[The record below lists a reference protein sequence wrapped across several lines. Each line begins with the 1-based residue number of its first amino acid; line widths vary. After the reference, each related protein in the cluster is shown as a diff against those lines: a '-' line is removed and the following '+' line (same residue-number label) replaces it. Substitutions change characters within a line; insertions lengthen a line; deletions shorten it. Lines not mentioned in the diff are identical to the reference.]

1 MIAPLAARTE
11 TGSGPDA
18 ADGRQTTPASLLRLI
33 APIFRSHWPRLTLGF
48 LALTAV
54 DFLQL
59 IIPRFVKSAVDGL
72 AAQTAT
78 PARLIELSLFVL
90 AVAVAMAVLRFV
102 WRYLIIGFSRILEKK
117 LRDRLFDHLLRM
129 DQPFFERWT
138 IGDLMAHASNDLAT
152 IQMACGMGL
161 VAAVDSLVLS
171 AAALGFMLAIDIK
184 LTLLALLPMP
194 VLIVCT
200 RVLSGRLHHRFNLVQ
215 EQFALLTEFSRATLV
230 AIRLIKSYT
239 LERFQEERFRHLG
252 ETYVRS
258 NLKVAAIQGLLLPIA
273 TLVGNVGM
281 LLLLYYGGV
290 LVIDGRI
297 SIGAFVAFVSYLYM
311 LIWPMMALGWVANLT
326 QRGMTSLRRIHRLLT
341 QRPEVETGR
350 FMPLPTAMP
359 ATYLCQG
366 LTFTYPSG
374 TRPALAGIDLTI
386 GPGLLGMTGRT
397 GSGKSTLCK
406 LLLRV
411 YPVADNMLLFRGIDV
426 NRLGQAALRDCI
438 AYVGQEPV
446 VFADTVAANIAFG
459 RPGATMAEI
468 EAAARAAAIDADIQ
482 GFAEG
487 YQAVIGERGVTLS
500 GGQRQRLALARALL
514 CDRPMLIIDDALSAI
529 DVETEQQVLHGLLD
543 YLRGRSVVLV
553 SHRINVL
560 RHADRIVI
568 LDDGRIVDQGRHE
581 TLLANPLYRAMAEK
595 QRSHA

>member
-1 MIAPLAARTE
+1 MTAPVAGTE
-11 TGSGPDA
+11 TGQDA
-18 ADGRQTTPASLLRLI
+18 AGGGEASHASLLRLL
-33 APIFRSHWPRLTLGF
+33 APIFRSHWPRLLVGF
-48 LALTAV
+48 LALVAV

-59 IIPRFVKSAVDGL
+59 LIPRFVKSAVDGL

-78 PARLIELSLFVL
+78 SARLIELSLAVL
-90 AVAVAMAVLRFV
+90 AVAVIVAGLRFV

-117 LRDRLFDHLLRM
+117 LRDRLFNHVLRM

-161 VAAVDSLVLS
+161 VAAVDSLVMS
-171 AAALGFMLAIDIK
+171 AAALGFMLAISVK
-184 LTLLALLPMP
+184 LTLIALLPMP
-194 VLIVCT
+194 LLIVCT

-215 EQFALLTEFSRATLV
+215 EQFALLTEFARATLV
-230 AIRLIKSYT
+230 SVRLIKAYT
-239 LERFQEERFRHLG
+239 LERFQEERFRSLG
-252 ETYVRS
+252 AAYVRS
-258 NLKVAAIQGLLLPIA
+258 NLKVAAIQGLLFPIA
-273 TLVGNVGM
+273 TLVGNIGM

-297 SIGAFVAFVSYLYM
+297 TIGAFVAFVSYLYM
-311 LIWPMMALGWVANLT
+311 LIWPMMALGWVANLS
-326 QRGMTSLRRIHRLLT
+326 QRGITSLRRIHRLLA
-341 QRPEVETGR
+341 QRPVVETGR
-350 FMPLPTAMP
+350 AEIQPLPAAVPTAY
-359 ATYLCQG
+359 ACRK

-374 TRPALAGIDLTI
+374 NRPALAGLDLDI
-386 GPGLLGMTGRT
+386 GPGLVGMTGRT

-406 LLLRV
+406 LLLRM
-411 YPVADNMLLFRGIDV
+411 YPVADGMLFFRGVDV
-426 NRLGQAALRDCI
+426 NRLGQAAIRDCI

-459 RPGATMAEI
+459 RPEATMAEI
-468 EAAARAAAIDADIQ
+468 EAAAQAAAIDADIR

-487 YQAVIGERGVTLS
+487 YRAVIGERGVKLS

-529 DVETEQQVLHGLLD
+529 DVETEQQVLRGLLD
-543 YLRGRSVVLV
+543 HLHGKSVLLI

-568 LDDGRIVDQGRHE
+568 LDGGRLVDEGRHE
-581 TLLANPLYRAMAEK
+581 TLLTNPLYRAMAEK
-595 QRSHA
+595 QQNHA